1 MKFLS
6 DILVK
11 AGLVVENTFSA
22 NAATNTIY
30 AGTGTRLRTEA
41 NNLVF
46 ERVSSSGT
54 MKMMFTQGT
63 LSPTAKAYIGYSNAT
78 LNLILSNEYATAGL
92 ELRTSDIIRQQIFAN
107 GNIVIGQASPVDA
120 GYKVDITG
128 TVRATG
134 VITASILAGT
144 GTRMVVADS
153 SGVLSTQA
161 IVNPAAVLPVGGTTG
176 QILAKIDNTNY
187 NTEWIDNYTGTVK
200 HVVKAG
206 VALTKGQ
213 AVYVSSADGTNM
225 IVSKAS
231 NAGEST
237 SSKTMGLIAQSLNA
251 NDSGYVVT
259 EGLLSG
265 IDTSTAQA
273 GDPVWLGTDG
283 NLLFGLANKPYAPNH
298 MVYIGVVTR
307 VQQNNGEIFVKVQN
321 GFELNE
327 LHDVYLPT
335 YISNGIL
342 YRDTVNDL
350 WKTASIET
358 VLGYTPVTNARTLTI
373 NGTTYDLT
381 TNRSWS
387 VGTTTGSG
395 SVGQVAY
402 WSGSSTQTGSNSF
415 FWDTVNE
422 RLGIGLTN
430 PQRKIEIYSATAD
443 SHLRLTGN
451 APSVSLGEATTGSV
465 YQAKF
470 GLATASGQYASAA
483 IAGDFVIISQTGAT
497 IWGTGST
504 ERMRLSFAGN
514 FIVGSSSDSTL
525 AKLQINGSIQQAGV
539 TSSMIKVDSNGVIV
553 AASAGSDFVA
563 PATLASYVPTSRTIT
578 INGVSYDLSADRS
591 WTIAGGVTSFN
602 TRTGAITLTSGD
614 VTGAL
619 GYTPYNSSNPAGYI
633 TGYTETDTLAS
644 VTARGATT
652 TSAITINKTGTLIS
666 HAGMSDAIGYNS
678 SYGTYIGSTVGGTYY
693 IYANGQM
700 NNNGSIVTLLHSS
713 NYSSFLDSRYIY
725 ATSNPNTAGNFTLS
739 IGNNGSY
746 SYVQSHS
753 GQPLELNP
761 VGNAVRIS
769 GNIAL
774 HAGNYNSYSPTLTG
788 GGASGTWGVRITG
801 FANQGSQRLYST
813 DAAYNYDAANPY
825 FGYLTYDG
833 TRWLFQ
839 VSPGT
844 PAAVRVAYADSAGSA
859 SSASTSS
866 QVSIN
871 YNNDSNANYQ
881 LLWGSGNS
889 VYGTGSVYV
898 NPSSDTIYA
907 VSYRGSGNVG
917 GTGEASNHPAGI
929 FSQGTNWLYGTI
941 YLNNNSIQDAANI
954 YNSGWYR
961 NYGQTGLYNQT
972 YDNHIVSHDTSYWKI
987 ASANGIQIYDKGIA
1001 NLKGYLYFDSSG
1013 FGLLNNQGGWSVLA
1027 YQGSGYGG
1035 ELRGSWTSTSDMR
1048 APIFYDSNNTS
1059 YYLDPAGTSV
1069 LGGGTDSDVIQMSN
1083 SSYGAYLLLGGW
1095 TTDTSHSRI
1104 RVSNGNL
1111 HMDAKGGAY
1120 DIYLNWYTSR
1130 PVYFGGGQY
1139 VAGTIYDNSNTGYYL
1154 KPSSTSRMNAIVY
1167 DNLYFSGDQTYGLFG
1182 RNAYVDTINGRGSDP
1197 LELNYYDG
1205 GSVIIGSG
1213 GTGSKALYAGS
1224 LYDSGNRVLT
1234 YAGANLSSVYYF
1246 TSDRNTDSS
1255 NPPLQAYSGNG
1266 SGAIMSFHRGGY
1278 YAVNF
1283 GLDSDNVMRIGGWSA
1298 SANRWQL
1305 DMSGNNTVAGSF
1317 RAPIFYDSEDTS
1329 YYLDPNSTSRLYY
1342 VNAPQG
1348 YVSIG
1353 NPWGTANSAFFPNGI
1368 TTAGGTNWIYGFTYI
1383 GNAPANGAGHE
1394 FNANGSM
1401 RSTSSHRATI
1411 YYDDSDTTYYVD
1423 PGGNGTRAAFLNG
1436 NIWISP
1442 KSESYGEGIAFLM
1455 PSQATWGGLRWL
1467 RSVGDY
1473 TGAWAF
1479 GYFGNESN
1487 NNIGFH
1493 SAGTNGWRLDHS
1505 WNMTVIGTIT
1515 SPVLY
1520 ASDSVRYSGAV
1531 SENSTFGIY
1540 FGNDRSS
1547 AYGIYRE
1554 AGGWNH
1560 PYPDLR
1566 IAFHTGIKIGANAGY
1581 GGIKFYSDYDMSTIV
1596 ASINDGDTNMRGYY
1610 DIIAYASDRRLK
1622 ENVKVIDNAIDKVKQ
1637 LTGMT
1642 YNWNSVGAQYGWSP
1656 SSEREAGVFAQD
1668 VQAVLPE
1675 AVKLAPFDSE
1685 LGKSKSGENFLTV
1698 KYEKIVPLL
1707 IEAIKEQQ
1715 IQIEE
1720 LKGQLDGIT
1729 K

>member
-1048 APIFYDSNNTS
+1048 APIFYDSNDTS
-1059 YYLDPAGTSV
+1059 YYLDPNSTSNL
-1069 LGGGTDSDVIQMSN
+1069 LGSNFGDN
-1083 SSYGAYLLLGGW
+1083 SSSDQGIGIRYGNYSSGYGKIRFYQSGTNHQTIHSFSASWQSGTLQTASSGAINLDGQNGVTFGPWNNPSVWIDNGGVAQARGSFRAPIFY
-1095 TTDTSHSRI
+1095 D
-1104 RVSNGNL
+1104 SN
-1111 HMDAKGGAY
+1111 D
-1120 DIYLNWYTSR
+1120 
-1130 PVYFGGGQY
+1130 
-1139 VAGTIYDNSNTGYYL
+1139 TGYYGDFASNSRFNGTVTNTSYFGADTNKGYANGYGTYSAQL
-1154 KPSSTSRMNAIVY
+1154 HKIARITFDWDSNYDAENHGIFSTSLSGGY
-1167 DNLYFSGDQTYGLFG
+1167 SDNMSINSYNDINLRIDSNDNDTASYVRFHMHTTGNNQFAYIGYNGSNYEAYFSGIVYGESSMRAPIFYDSNDTGFYLDPNSASNLQGVTWETSARIGRPYYWTNRYNSYTTAQFHQTGTNG
-1182 RNAYVDTINGRGSDP
+1182 WGTSEGTWANAWKGGFSGWDIWGGSTDHP
-1197 LELNYYDG
+1197 QGSGYIHAQGIVSGQHYATSDG
-1205 GSVIIGSG
+1205 GQGYGWMMVGAHNAIENRYWLRGKWSTTTSGWVEMITTGNIASYTAGNVNSISSAVGGSYSW
-1213 GTGSKALYAGS
+1213 TG
-1224 LYDSGNRVLT
+1224 VQ
-1234 YAGANLSSVYYF
+1234 YF
-1246 TSDRNTDSS
+1246 VSNRNTDSS
-1255 NPPLQAYSGNG
+1255 NAPLQAYSSNG
-1266 SGAIMSFHRGGY
+1266 GGATMAFHRGGY

-1305 DMSGNNTVAGSF
+1305 DMSGNMTVAG
-1317 RAPIFYDSEDTS
+1317 D
-1329 YYLDPNSTSRLYY
+1329 
-1342 VNAPQG
+1342 V
-1348 YVSIG
+1348 
-1353 NPWGTANSAFFPNGI
+1353 TA
-1368 TTAGGTNWIYGFTYI
+1368 
-1383 GNAPANGAGHE
+1383 
-1394 FNANGSM
+1394 
-1401 RSTSSHRATI
+1401 
-1411 YYDDSDTTYYVD
+1411 
-1423 PGGNGTRAAFLNG
+1423 
-1436 NIWISP
+1436 
-1442 KSESYGEGIAFLM
+1442 
-1455 PSQATWGGLRWL
+1455 
-1467 RSVGDY
+1467 
-1473 TGAWAF
+1473 
-1479 GYFGNESN
+1479 
-1487 NNIGFH
+1487 
-1493 SAGTNGWRLDHS
+1493 
-1505 WNMTVIGTIT
+1505 
-1515 SPVLY
+1515 
-1520 ASDSVRYSGAV
+1520 
-1531 SENSTFGIY
+1531 
-1540 FGNDRSS
+1540 
-1547 AYGIYRE
+1547 
-1554 AGGWNH
+1554 
-1560 PYPDLR
+1560 
-1566 IAFHTGIKIGANAGY
+1566 
-1581 GGIKFYSDYDMSTIV
+1581 YSDARV
-1596 ASINDGDTNMRGYY
+1596 
-1610 DIIAYASDRRLK
+1610 K
-1622 ENVKVIDNAIDKVKQ
+1622 ENVHTVDNALSKVLSLRGVYYNRTDSDDKKRKIGVI
-1637 LTGMT
+1637 
-1642 YNWNSVGAQYGWSP
+1642 AQ
-1656 SSEREAGVFAQD
+1656 ET
-1668 VQAVLPE
+1668 
-1675 AVKLAPFDSE
+1675 
-1685 LGKSKSGENFLTV
+1685 LTV
-1698 KYEKIVPLL
+1698 IPEVVNQDNDGMYNVSYGNLGGL
-1707 IEAIKEQQ
+1707 FIEAFKEQQ
-1715 IQIEE
+1715 KKIEAQDKVIEE
-1720 LKGQLDGIT
+1720 LKSLISGIT